1 MSDSRTGGTKLAL
14 VLGAIIFVVSF
25 IMLLWIGDYRFL
37 AALFLALLLA
47 FLSAIVLY
55 LAFGD
60 GALWSGGESAGTP
73 SKPASAA
80 ATAAT
85 AVAGATA
92 GGTSASSDAADA
104 KAAEA
109 AKREAEADAAA
120 KAAEEAAARDADAAR
135 KAAEADAKTAAEA
148 DARSASTE
156 SAEDALAARKAAD
169 AERVAAARL
178 EEERKAAETERLAA
192 KRAGETSESTSSS
205 TTGED
210 YDGDG
215 ILEGENE
222 GTRPAGL
229 DGPRGGVADDLKM
242 IKGVGLKME
251 ELVNSL
257 GFWHFDQ
264 LAAWTDDEVAWVD
277 ANLKGFKGR
286 VSRDKWVEQAK
297 LLAAG
302 GETEFSKRVE
312 GGDVY

>member
-1 MSDSRTGGTKLAL
+1 MSDTRTGGTKLAL

-25 IMLLWIGDYRFL
+25 ILLLWICDYRFL
-37 AALFLALLLA
+37 PAFFLALLLA

-60 GALWSGGESAGTP
+60 GEWWSGRSGTSTSTKSGSVGPVAG
-73 SKPASAA
+73 A
-80 ATAAT
+80 ATAA
-85 AVAGATA
+85 AAGAA
-92 GGTSASSDAADA
+92 SAASASSSDADA
-104 KAAEA
+104 KAAET
-109 AKREAEADAAA
+109 AKREADARAA
-120 KAAEEAAARDADAAR
+120 VKAAEDAAARDAAAQ
-135 KAAEADAKTAAEA
+135 A
-148 DARSASTE
+148 
-156 SAEDALAARKAAD
+156 
-169 AERVAAARL
+169 
-178 EEERKAAETERLAA
+178 ERKAAEDAAARDAAAEADRKAAEDRAAEERRAEAA
-192 KRAGETSESTSSS
+192 RAAADIEKAEAARAEAANAAPATASANM
-205 TTGED
+205 GED

-215 ILEGENE
+215 VLEGANE

-229 DGPRGGVADDLKM
+229 DGPRCGAADDLKM
-242 IKGVGLKME
+242 IKGVGKKME

-264 LAAWTDDEVAWVD
+264 LADWTDDEVAWVD